1 MDGMPGLTGFTGE
14 RGINVSQS
22 IAYDPP
28 SSHLFRPF
36 PSSTLSFAPR
46 EVLAHLA
53 RMVILVSL
61 EKLDLMYVKL
71 LQ

>member
-1 MDGMPGLTGFTGE
+1 MIPILT
-14 RGINVSQS
+14 SLPSLS
-22 IAYDPP
+22 ILISLP
-28 SSHLFRPF
+28 SL
-36 PSSTLSFAPR
+36 SSLSFAPR

-61 EKLDLMYVKL
+61 EKLDPMYVKL